1 MKQENLYV
9 HYGCGVTAPDNWLN
23 FDATPT
29 LRIQKIPIFGKQLAS
44 SLKGLTFPDN
54 ILYGDIV
61 KGLPIANNSCKAI
74 YCSHVLEHLSRQD
87 CVIALRNTY
96 ALLQSGG
103 IFRCVLPDLEKYIVR
118 YQSDKIAGKTN
129 AADIFMEG
137 SYLGIPQRSK
147 GLKNRLIEAY
157 GNSHHLWMWDEVSL
171 QHELQNAGFTQ
182 IRRCEMGDSSE
193 PAFKTVEAPSR
204 FIDHLAFE
212 CIK

>member
-1 MKQENLYV
+1 MKQTNLYV

-29 LRIQKIPIFGKQLAS
+29 LRIQKIPVIGKLLAS
-44 SLKGLTFPDN
+44 RFKGLTFPEH

-61 KGLPIANNSCKAI
+61 KGLPLPNNSCKAI

-96 ALLQSGG
+96 QLLQPGG

-118 YQSDKIAGKTN
+118 YQSDKAASKTN

-137 SYLGIPQRSK
+137 SYLGIQQRAK
-147 GLKNRLIEAY
+147 GFKNRLIDAY
-157 GNSHHLWMWDEVSL
+157 GNSHHLWMWDEASL
-171 QHELQNAGFTQ
+171 RHELSMAGFSQ
-182 IRRCEMGDSSE
+182 IRRCEMGDATDA
-193 PAFKTVEAPSR
+193 AFHSVEAPSR

>member
-1 MKQENLYV
+1 MKQTNLYV

-29 LRIQKIPIFGKQLAS
+29 LRIQKIPVIGKLLAS
-44 SLKGLTFPDN
+44 RLKGLTFPEH

-61 KGLPIANNSCKAI
+61 KGLPLPNHSCKAI

-96 ALLQSGG
+96 QLLQPGG
-103 IFRCVLPDLEKYIVR
+103 VFRCVLPDLEKYIIR
-118 YQSDKIAGKTN
+118 YQSDKAAGKIN

-137 SYLGIPQRSK
+137 SYLGIPQRAK
-147 GLKNRLIEAY
+147 GFKNRLIDAY
-157 GNSHHLWMWDEVSL
+157 GNSHHLWMWDEASL
-171 QHELQNAGFTQ
+171 RHELSKAGFSQ
-182 IRRCEMGDSSE
+182 IRRCEMGDAADA
-193 PAFKTVEAPSR
+193 AFHSVEAPSR

>member
-1 MKQENLYV
+1 MKQTNLYV

-29 LRIQKIPIFGKQLAS
+29 LRIQKIPVIGKLLAS
-44 SLKGLTFPDN
+44 RFKGLTFPEH

-61 KGLPIANNSCKAI
+61 KGLPLPNNSCKAI

-96 ALLQSGG
+96 QLLQPGG

-118 YQSDKIAGKTN
+118 YQSDKAASKTN

-137 SYLGIPQRSK
+137 SYLGIPQRAK
-147 GLKNRLIEAY
+147 GFKNRLIDAY
-157 GNSHHLWMWDEVSL
+157 GNSHHLWMWDEASL
-171 QHELQNAGFTQ
+171 RHELSMAGFSQ
-182 IRRCEMGDSSE
+182 IRRCEMGDATDA
-193 PAFKTVEAPSR
+193 AFHSVEAPSR